1 MEKVTALLV
10 FISAVLVT
18 KPSPWRQTVSVYEWK
33 KVGEGILCILL
44 RAETV
49 TGCHA
54 PQQSDPPETKIKEG
68 LSWLFEIY
76 LIHFFLASMQEL
88 AVTAGVVFF
97 FFNIYYVLSSWEN
110 SPSVGHECNLLIQGQ
125 TAWLIFITTC
135 LFDFFNINW
144 FQGCKTLDTFCWFMF
159 KYFISFK
166 QIMSLTTRC
175 IQTDI
180 KNTTTEGQ
188 QMFLY

>member
-76 LIHFFLASMQEL
+76 LIHFFLASMPW
-88 AVTAGVVFF
+88 VSSDCRRCFF
-97 FFNIYYVLSSWEN
+97 F
-110 SPSVGHECNLLIQGQ
+110 
-125 TAWLIFITTC
+125 LIFTTFYHPERILHQWDMNVTFWYKGKQLGLYLSPHVC
-135 LFDFFNINW
+135 L
-144 FQGCKTLDTFCWFMF
+144 T
-159 KYFISFK
+159 
-166 QIMSLTTRC
+166 SLTF
-175 IQTDI
+175 IDF
-180 KNTTTEGQ
+180 KVAKH
-188 QMFLY
+188 